1 MEKSVYNNYLQ
12 LKKLLKKNRF
22 THNLSSQHFNKL
34 YKRFTIPT
42 ITITGLVSIGGFL
55 NSSNILPDNYKT
67 GVNIGIGV
75 LGIVSTSIQSMLHA
89 TEYSSKKKMFENA
102 ANGYDELLTQ
112 LEVNYNGIT
121 SKDEYINFKNKMDEI
136 EKEILKIT
144 NNCKYLPPL
153 FVIEKWTKQK
163 YLYFDLEN
171 DVENVI
177 YEEQNEEQV
186 TESETRP
193 LLRSEVRNEIV

>member
-1 MEKSVYNNYLQ
+1 MEKSVYNNYIQ

-34 YKRFTIPT
+34 YQRFTIPT
-42 ITITGLVSIGGFL
+42 ITITGIVSIGGFL
-55 NSSNILPDNYKT
+55 NSSNILPDKYKT

-112 LEVNYNGIT
+112 LELEYNGIS
-121 SKDEYINFKNKMDEI
+121 SKDECNNFKNKMDEI

-163 YLYFDLEN
+163 YLYY

-177 YEEQNEEQV
+177 CEETNEKEE
-186 TESETRP
+186 TESEISP
-193 LLRSEVRNEIV
+193 LLQSHVRNEIV

>member
-1 MEKSVYNNYLQ
+1 MEKNIYNNYIQ

-22 THNLSSQHFNKL
+22 THNLSSHHFNKL
-34 YKRFTIPT
+34 YQRFTIPT
-42 ITITGLVSIGGFL
+42 ITITGIVSIGGFL
-55 NSSNILPDNYKT
+55 NSSNILSDNYKI
-67 GVNIGIGV
+67 GINIGIGV

-112 LEVNYNGIT
+112 LELEYNGIS
-121 SKDEYINFKNKMDEI
+121 SKDECINFKNKMDEI

-163 YLYFDLEN
+163 YLYY
-171 DVENVI
+171 DVENAV
-177 YEEQNEEQV
+177 YEETTEKEEEINESDV
-186 TESETRP
+186 SP
-193 LLRSEVRNEIV
+193 LLQSHVRNEIV